1 MEQLLKRNENE
12 NNELVVNVF
21 LGLLGLA
28 VVVWVLTAV
37 GIFEVYFNIASAF
50 LIVWMIL
57 LLIPVIMVKLLKFR
71 KPAVKYI
78 LVADSAVLVGVC
90 YMFFSFQVLILFLVP
105 VLIALLYMNK
115 KVLWF
120 GEGVA
125 FVAMAATTLL
135 FIKYA
140 AQPWIRINDN
150 LDDVVRL
157 ELIPRTIQLMACFL
171 IVNVL
176 QGRVSSYFTE
186 YDHFAKE
193 SRPTTDSLDSADE
206 ALMAEFE
213 KLLTGLS
220 ESEANVFVKLL
231 QGKTNTQIADELSFS
246 GGTVKNYVSAIY
258 DKLDCRERN
267 YLILKYGA
275 VAARYDQSHTKL

>member
-28 VVVWVLTAV
+28 VVVWVLTIV
-37 GIFEVYFNIASAF
+37 GVFEVYLNIASAF

-71 KPAVKYI
+71 KPVVKYI

-120 GEGVA
+120 GEAVA

-150 LDDVVRL
+150 PDDVVRL
-157 ELIPRTIQLMACFL
+157 ELIPRIIQMVACFL

-176 QGRVSSYFTE
+176 QNRVTSYFTE

-193 SRPTTDSLDSADE
+193 TRPTTDSSDSADE
-206 ALMAEFE
+206 AAMAEFE

-275 VAARYDQSHTKL
+275 VAARYELNNRQ

>member
-12 NNELVVNVF
+12 NNELVANVF

-28 VVVWVLTAV
+28 VVVWVLTIV
-37 GIFEVYFNIASAF
+37 GVFEVYLNIASAF
-50 LIVWMIL
+50 LIVWMVL

-71 KPAVKYI
+71 KPVVKYI

-120 GEGVA
+120 GEAVA

-157 ELIPRTIQLMACFL
+157 ELIPRIIQMVACFL

-176 QGRVSSYFTE
+176 QSRVTSYFTE

-193 SRPTTDSLDSADE
+193 TRPTTDSSDSAGE
-206 ALMAEFE
+206 AEMAEFE
-213 KLLTGLS
+213 KLLAGLS

-258 DKLDCRERN
+258 DKLECRERN

-275 VAARYDQSHTKL
+275 VAARYEASRRQ

>member
-37 GIFEVYFNIASAF
+37 GVFEVYFNIASAF

-57 LLIPVIMVKLLKFR
+57 LLIPVIPVKLLKFR
-71 KPAVKYI
+71 KPVVKYI

-90 YMFFSFQVLILFLVP
+90 YMFFSFQVLILFVVP

-120 GEGVA
+120 GEAVA

-150 LDDVVRL
+150 PDDVVRL
-157 ELIPRTIQLMACFL
+157 ELIPRIIQMVACFL

-176 QGRVSSYFTE
+176 QGRVTSYFTE

-193 SRPTTDSLDSADE
+193 TRPTTDSSHTADE
-206 ALMAEFE
+206 AEMTEFE

>member
-37 GIFEVYFNIASAF
+37 GVFEVYFNIASAF

-57 LLIPVIMVKLLKFR
+57 LLIPVILVKIIKLR
-71 KPAVKYI
+71 KPVMKDI

-105 VLIALLYMNK
+105 MLIAMLYMNK

-120 GEGVA
+120 GEAVA

-140 AQPWIRINDN
+140 AQPWIRMNDN

-157 ELIPRTIQLMACFL
+157 ELIPRIIQMVACFL

-176 QGRVSSYFTE
+176 QSRVTSYFTE

-193 SRPTTDSLDSADE
+193 TRPTTDSSDSAGE
-206 ALMAEFE
+206 AEMAEFE
-213 KLLTGLS
+213 KLLAGLS

-275 VAARYDQSHTKL
+275 VAARYEASRRQ

>member
-21 LGLLGLA
+21 LVLMGLA
-28 VVVWVLTAV
+28 VVVWALAAA

-120 GEGVA
+120 GEAVA

-150 LDDVVRL
+150 PDDVVRL
-157 ELIPRTIQLMACFL
+157 ELIPRIIQMVACFL

-176 QGRVSSYFTE
+176 QNRVTSYFTE

-193 SRPTTDSLDSADE
+193 TCPTTDSSDSAGAAE
-206 ALMAEFE
+206 MAEFE
-213 KLLTGLS
+213 RLLAGLS

-275 VAARYDQSHTKL
+275 VAARYEMIRGK

>member
-37 GIFEVYFNIASAF
+37 GVFEVYFNIASAF
-50 LIVWMIL
+50 LLVWMIL
-57 LLIPVIMVKLLKFR
+57 LLIPVILVKLLKFR
-71 KPAVKYI
+71 KPVVKYI

-120 GEGVA
+120 GEAVA

-157 ELIPRTIQLMACFL
+157 ELIPRIIQMVACFL

-176 QGRVSSYFTE
+176 QSRVTSYFTE

-193 SRPTTDSLDSADE
+193 TRSTTDSSDSASAAE
-206 ALMAEFE
+206 MAEFE

>member
-12 NNELVVNVF
+12 NNELVANVF
-21 LGLLGLA
+21 LGMLGLA

-37 GIFEVYFNIASAF
+37 GVFEVYFNIASAF

-57 LLIPVIMVKLLKFR
+57 LLIPVILVKIIKLR
-71 KPAVKYI
+71 KPVMKYI

-90 YMFFSFQVLILFLVP
+90 YMFFSFQVLILFVVP

-120 GEGVA
+120 GEAVA

-157 ELIPRTIQLMACFL
+157 ELIPRIIQMVACFL

-176 QGRVSSYFTE
+176 QSRVTSYFTE

-193 SRPTTDSLDSADE
+193 TRPTTDSSDSAGE
-206 ALMAEFE
+206 AEMAEFE

-275 VAARYDQSHTKL
+275 VAARYEASHRQ

>member
-12 NNELVVNVF
+12 NNELVANVF
-21 LGLLGLA
+21 LGMLGLA

-37 GIFEVYFNIASAF
+37 GVFEVYFNIASAF
-50 LIVWMIL
+50 LIVWMVL

-71 KPAVKYI
+71 KPVVKYI

-105 VLIALLYMNK
+105 VLIAMLYMNK

-120 GEGVA
+120 GEAVA
-125 FVAMAATTLL
+125 FVSMAATTLL

-157 ELIPRTIQLMACFL
+157 ELIPRIIQMVACFL

-176 QGRVSSYFTE
+176 QGRVTSYFTE

-193 SRPTTDSLDSADE
+193 TRPTTDSSDSADE
-206 ALMAEFE
+206 AAMAEFE

>member
-12 NNELVVNVF
+12 NNELVANVF

-28 VVVWVLTAV
+28 VVVWVLTIV
-37 GIFEVYFNIASAF
+37 GVFEVYLNIASAF

-57 LLIPVIMVKLLKFR
+57 LLIPVILVKILKLR
-71 KPAVKYI
+71 KPVMKYI

-90 YMFFSFQVLILFLVP
+90 YMFFSYQVQILFLVP
-105 VLIALLYMNK
+105 VLIAMLYMNK

-120 GEGVA
+120 GEAVA

-157 ELIPRTIQLMACFL
+157 ELIPRIIQMVACFL

-176 QGRVSSYFTE
+176 QSRVTSYFTE

-193 SRPTTDSLDSADE
+193 TRPTTDSSDSAGE
-206 ALMAEFE
+206 AEMAEFE
-213 KLLTGLS
+213 KLLTSLS

-246 GGTVKNYVSAIY
+246 RGTVKNYVSAIY

>member
-37 GIFEVYFNIASAF
+37 GVFEVYFNIASAF
-50 LIVWMIL
+50 LLVWMIL
-57 LLIPVIMVKLLKFR
+57 LLIPVILVKLLKFR
-71 KPAVKYI
+71 KPVVKYI

-120 GEGVA
+120 GEAVA

-157 ELIPRTIQLMACFL
+157 ELIPRIIQMVACFL

-176 QGRVSSYFTE
+176 QSRVTSYFTE

-193 SRPTTDSLDSADE
+193 TRPTTDSSDSASAAE
-206 ALMAEFE
+206 MAEFE

>member
-37 GIFEVYFNIASAF
+37 GVFEVYFNIASAF

-57 LLIPVIMVKLLKFR
+57 LLIPVILVKIIKLR
-71 KPAVKYI
+71 KPVMKYI

-90 YMFFSFQVLILFLVP
+90 YMFFSFQVQILFVVP

-120 GEGVA
+120 GEAVA

-193 SRPTTDSLDSADE
+193 SRPTTDSSDSADE
-206 ALMAEFE
+206 AAMAEFE
-213 KLLTGLS
+213 KLLTSLS

-267 YLILKYGA
+267 YLILKYGV
-275 VAARYDQSHTKL
+275 VAARYELNNRQ

>member
-21 LGLLGLA
+21 LGMLGLA

-37 GIFEVYFNIASAF
+37 GVFEVYFNIASAF
-50 LIVWMIL
+50 LVVWMIL
-57 LLIPVIMVKLLKFR
+57 LLIPVILVKLLKFR
-71 KPAVKYI
+71 KPVVKYI

-90 YMFFSFQVLILFLVP
+90 YMFFSFQVQILFVVP

-120 GEGVA
+120 GEAVA

-193 SRPTTDSLDSADE
+193 SRPTTDSSDLADE
-206 ALMAEFE
+206 AAMAEFE
-213 KLLTGLS
+213 KLLTSLS

-275 VAARYDQSHTKL
+275 VAARYDQSHAKL

>member
-21 LGLLGLA
+21 LVLMGLA
-28 VVVWVLTAV
+28 VVVWALAAA
-37 GIFEVYFNIASAF
+37 GIFEVYFNIASTF
-50 LIVWMIL
+50 LIEWMVL
-57 LLIPVIMVKLLKFR
+57 LVIPVVLVKIVKLR
-71 KPAVKYI
+71 KPIVKYI
-78 LVADSAVLVGVC
+78 LVADSALLVGVC
-90 YMFFSFQVLILFLVP
+90 YMFFAYQVLIILLVP

-120 GEGVA
+120 GEAVS
-125 FVAMAATTLL
+125 FVTMAAATLL
-135 FIKYA
+135 FGRFT
-140 AQPWIRINDN
+140 AQPWIALNTELGEVI
-150 LDDVVRL
+150 RL
-157 ELIPRTIQLMACFL
+157 ELIPRVIQFVACFL

-176 QGRVSSYFTE
+176 QNRVTSYFTE
-186 YDHFAKE
+186 YDHFARE
-193 SRPTTDSLDSADE
+193 SRPTAEEPGSGSDE
-206 ALMAEFE
+206 EMDEFE

-220 ESEANVFVKLL
+220 ESEAHVFVKML
-231 QGKTNTQIADELSFS
+231 QGKTNAQIADELSFS

-275 VAARYDQSHTKL
+275 VAARYEASRRQ

>member
-1 MEQLLKRNENE
+1 LEQLLKRNENE
-12 NNELVVNVF
+12 NNELVANVF

-28 VVVWVLTAV
+28 VVVWVLTIV
-37 GIFEVYFNIASAF
+37 GVFEVYLNIASAF

-57 LLIPVIMVKLLKFR
+57 LLIPVILVKILKLR
-71 KPAVKYI
+71 KPVMKYI

-90 YMFFSFQVLILFLVP
+90 YMFFSYQVLILFLVP

-120 GEGVA
+120 GEAVA

-193 SRPTTDSLDSADE
+193 TRPTTDSSDSAGE
-206 ALMAEFE
+206 AEMAEFE
-213 KLLTGLS
+213 KLLAGLS

-275 VAARYDQSHTKL
+275 VAARYELNNRQ

>member
-120 GEGVA
+120 GEAVA

-150 LDDVVRL
+150 PDDVVRL
-157 ELIPRTIQLMACFL
+157 ELIPRIIQMVACFL

-176 QGRVSSYFTE
+176 QNRVTSYFTE

-193 SRPTTDSLDSADE
+193 TCPTTDSSDSAGAAE
-206 ALMAEFE
+206 MAEFE
-213 KLLTGLS
+213 RLLAGLS

-231 QGKTNTQIADELSFS
+231 QGKANTQI
-246 GGTVKNYVSAIY
+246 
-258 DKLDCRERN
+258 
-267 YLILKYGA
+267 
-275 VAARYDQSHTKL
+275 

>member
-28 VVVWVLTAV
+28 VVVWVLTIV
-37 GIFEVYFNIASAF
+37 GVFEVYLNIASAF

-71 KPAVKYI
+71 KPVAKYI

-90 YMFFSFQVLILFLVP
+90 YMFFSFQVLILFVVP

-120 GEGVA
+120 GEAVA

-150 LDDVVRL
+150 LDDAVRL

-176 QGRVSSYFTE
+176 QSRVTSYFTE

-193 SRPTTDSLDSADE
+193 TRPTTDSSDSADE
-206 ALMAEFE
+206 ASMAEFE

>member
-1 MEQLLKRNENE
+1 
-12 NNELVVNVF
+12 
-21 LGLLGLA
+21 
-28 VVVWVLTAV
+28 
-37 GIFEVYFNIASAF
+37 
-50 LIVWMIL
+50 MIL

-120 GEGVA
+120 GEAVA

-150 LDDVVRL
+150 PDDVVRL
-157 ELIPRTIQLMACFL
+157 ELIPRIIQMVACFL

-176 QGRVSSYFTE
+176 QNRVTSYFTE

-193 SRPTTDSLDSADE
+193 TCPTTDSSDSAGAAE
-206 ALMAEFE
+206 MAEFE
-213 KLLTGLS
+213 RLLAGLS

-275 VAARYDQSHTKL
+275 VAARYEMIRGK

>member
-12 NNELVVNVF
+12 NNELVANVF

-28 VVVWVLTAV
+28 VVVWVLTIV
-37 GIFEVYFNIASAF
+37 GVFEVYLNIASAF

-57 LLIPVIMVKLLKFR
+57 LLIPVILVKILKLR
-71 KPAVKYI
+71 KPVMKYI

-90 YMFFSFQVLILFLVP
+90 YMFFSYQVLILFLVP

-120 GEGVA
+120 GEAVA

-193 SRPTTDSLDSADE
+193 TRPTTDSSDSAGE
-206 ALMAEFE
+206 AEMAEFE
-213 KLLTGLS
+213 KLLAGLS

-275 VAARYDQSHTKL
+275 VAARYELNNRQ

>member
-1 MEQLLKRNENE
+1 M
-12 NNELVVNVF
+12 
-21 LGLLGLA
+21 LGLA
-28 VVVWVLTAV
+28 IVVWALAAAGV
-37 GIFEVYFNIASAF
+37 FEVYFNIASAF
-50 LIVWMIL
+50 LIEWMVL
-57 LLIPVIMVKLLKFR
+57 LLIPVVLVKIVKLR
-71 KPAVKYI
+71 KPVMKYI

-90 YMFFSFQVLILFLVP
+90 YMFFSFQVMLLFVVP
-105 VLIALLYMNK
+105 VLIALLYMNR

-120 GEGVA
+120 GEAAAFIAMTVA
-125 FVAMAATTLL
+125 TLL
-135 FIKYA
+135 FTRFA
-140 AQPWIRINDN
+140 AQPWIIINDN

-157 ELIPRTIQLMACFL
+157 ELIPRIIQLAACFL

-176 QGRVSSYFTE
+176 QNRVTSYFTE

-193 SRPTTDSLDSADE
+193 TRPTTGSSESADKAE
-206 ALMAEFE
+206 MAEFE
-213 KLLTGLS
+213 KLLSSLS
-220 ESEANVFVKLL
+220 ESETHVFLKLL

-275 VAARYDQSHTKL
+275 VAARYDQSHTK